1 MPKSFAD
8 SSDAQLLTLIG
19 AGDTAAFESL
29 VTKYYGSF
37 MAMAVAN
44 SLSHADSE
52 EAVGD
57 AFLKVWGS
65 AGKYEDLGIEPKYWL
80 RTLMRHAL
88 LDKLRTLKR
97 YSLEQSATKTDADG
111 EFYADEYGSMESVA
125 SSGLDIPID
134 ALETKQANA
143 CFDACL
149 NALSDVHRDT
159 LQRCLIA
166 GQAESHIAIETAQSL
181 GTVKSRKHYAV
192 KKMQTCVKE
201 CLNRNPHFAKAAAAP
216 FGKEQR

>member
-1 MPKSFAD
+1 MMESPASQVDVA
-8 SSDAQLLTLIG
+8 LLALVG
-19 AGDTAAFESL
+19 AGDMAAFKL
-29 VTKYYGSF
+29 IITKYHGSF
-37 MAMAVAN
+37 MAMALSN

-57 AFLKVWGS
+57 AFLKIWSS
-65 AGKYEDLGIEPKYWL
+65 AGKYEDLGIDPKYWL

-97 YSLEQSATKTDADG
+97 FHLEQSASKTDAEGDFVSDDYGNG
-111 EFYADEYGSMESVA
+111 ESTT
-125 SSGLDIPID
+125 SGVFATPVD

-149 NALSDVHRDT
+149 QTLSDAHRDT
-159 LQRCLIA
+159 LHRSLIA
-166 GQAESHIAIETAQSL
+166 GQPESFIAVETAQSL

-192 KKMQTCVKE
+192 KKMQTCVSD
-201 CLNRNPHFAKAAAAP
+201 CLAGNLPFAPAVQVTSKS
-216 FGKEQR
+216 